1 MVAPRQ
7 MKLNFVHD
15 TVFLLFPSQGI
26 VYGKDINIPRK
37 LININ
42 QIRLISLLRQ
52 PYNPLFCGRF

>member
-42 QIRLISLLRQ
+42 QIRLISLLR
-52 PYNPLFCGRF
+52 